1 MRFLTIASTLAAAL
15 GIDSVFGAAIA
26 MYPEIEERES
36 VCLTDDDC
44 GGIDTQAP
52 SEPTTTTDQ
61 NTIVSITALPTTV
74 PPFSSASRTSPGT
87 VYTTPSTTAVALAA
101 ICSEA
106 VDGQIQCENVERS
119 FRS

>member
-1 MRFLTIASTLAAAL
+1 MRFSTIASTLAAAL

-26 MYPEIEERES
+26 MYPQIEERES

-61 NTIVSITALPTTV
+61 STIVSTTALPTTV
-74 PPFSSASRTSPGT
+74 PSFSSASRTVSGT
-87 VYTTPSTTAVALAA
+87 VYATPSTTAVALAA
-101 ICSEA
+101 RCSEA
-106 VDGQIQCENVERS
+106 IDGQIQCENIERS
-119 FRS
+119 SRF